1 MYAYPKE
8 VSIEQYVGEDD
19 AYEGRRVRLFF
30 PTVQTDGVKVN
41 YIFNNVLVTSFPT
54 TLSNT
59 DETTFEFE
67 VSIQKDNNG
76 RFFEVQKI
84 IE

>member
-1 MYAYPKE
+1 M
-8 VSIEQYVGEDD
+8 
-19 AYEGRRVRLFF
+19 
-30 PTVQTDGVKVN
+30 KVN

-76 RFFEVQKI
+76 RFFEVQKLLNNYLRKGDFCN
-84 IE
+84 ETKRFNENDYKMM

>member
-1 MYAYPKE
+1 MLYAYPKE

-19 AYEGRRVRLFF
+19 AYEGRR
-30 PTVQTDGVKVN
+30 
-41 YIFNNVLVTSFPT
+41 TSILPNCSDRWCESELYFQQCISYFIPT